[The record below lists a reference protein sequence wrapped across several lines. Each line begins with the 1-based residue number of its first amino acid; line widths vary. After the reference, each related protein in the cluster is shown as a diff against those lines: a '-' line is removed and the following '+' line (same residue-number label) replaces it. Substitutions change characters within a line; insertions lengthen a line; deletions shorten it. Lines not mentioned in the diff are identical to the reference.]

1 MTRANEANEAALLEF
16 VRSRMVG
23 DPSVSIGPETELFAE
38 KVIDSMN
45 VLRFIGYLEKKLGR
59 RLTDDELVME
69 NFRSVRTICE
79 RFLKETEDDGSAG

>member
-1 MTRANEANEAALLEF
+1 MTRPDEAALLEF
-16 VRSRMVG
+16 VRSRMVD
-23 DPSVSIGPETELFAE
+23 DPSVPIGPETELFAE

-69 NFRSVRTICE
+69 NFRSVRAICE
-79 RFLKETEDDGSAG
+79 RFLKETGDDGPAG